1 MPYCRVLCVNCMPS
15 CRNFHFN
22 CIHEI
27 FFSKLITTLLQF
39 FIRKL
44 YLKISDNDFPVQKH
58 TSYILLRCL
67 GSPILQ
73 LKRLVYGVLLT
84 RGTHSRAF
92 MSVMA
97 TLDCFSSRHT
107 ESLIHL
113 HGHTVGR
120 LPRKLSGS
128 LEAHLYSSIYV
139 QIDLHLNQWIFIVDT
154 SSTQS

>member
-107 ESLIHL
+107 ESLTYCGSPPPQVIGLIGSTFVFVHIRANRSPFKSMDIH
-113 HGHTVGR
+113 R
-120 LPRKLSGS
+120 
-128 LEAHLYSSIYV
+128 
-139 QIDLHLNQWIFIVDT
+139 
-154 SSTQS
+154 